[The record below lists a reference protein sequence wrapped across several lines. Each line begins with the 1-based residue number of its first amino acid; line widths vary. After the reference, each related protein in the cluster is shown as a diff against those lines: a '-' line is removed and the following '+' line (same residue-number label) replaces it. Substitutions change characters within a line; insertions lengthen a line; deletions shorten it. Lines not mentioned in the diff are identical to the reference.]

1 MSMARRGEVTRAV
14 AARADAHALLAGV
27 AAPLAEAAELLARCL
42 GGGRRVYACGN
53 GGSAAQAAHFAAELV
68 GRFKRDRGALPV
80 VALTDNVAALSAVAN
95 DYAFEE
101 VFARAVRGMAGA
113 GDALVALST
122 SGTSPNVVRACEA
135 ARECGA
141 HVVGLTG
148 RGGGEL
154 ARRCDVLVAV
164 DSDATDRI
172 QETHLMALHIL
183 CEAIEAA
190 CFGA

>member
-1 MSMARRGEVTRAV
+1 MDRRDIERAV

-27 AAPLAEAAELLARCL
+27 EAPLAEAAELLARCL

-68 GRFKRDRGALPV
+68 GRFKRDRGALPA
-80 VALTDNVAALSAVAN
+80 VALAENVATLTAVAN
-95 DYAFEE
+95 DYAYDD
-101 VFARAVRGMAGA
+101 VFARALRGMAGS

-122 SGTSPNVVRACEA
+122 SGTSPSVVRACDA

-141 HVVGLTG
+141 HVVALTG
-148 RGGGEL
+148 RGGGAL
-154 ARRCDVLVAV
+154 AARCDVLLAV

-183 CEAIEAA
+183 CEAIESA